1 MPTQDERLLIVEQT
15 LAILR
20 NDFLQAIV
28 SNTSSLGAINKVL
41 AQQEVNTRDA
51 DHAITILLGVV
62 AAQGKEIKDIRSRL
76 DGFDQRF
83 TSVEERFASVEERF
97 ASVDGKLDQIL
108 LVLGTLTPKTGQET

>member
-1 MPTQDERLLIVEQT
+1 MIVEQT
-15 LAILR
+15 LTILR

-28 SNTSSLGAINKVL
+28 SNTSSLGAVNKVL

-51 DHAITILLGVV
+51 DHEITILLGVV
-62 AAQGKEIKDIRSRL
+62 AAQGKDIKAIKNRL
-76 DGFDQRF
+76 DGFDQ
-83 TSVEERFASVEERF
+83 RFASVEERF